1 MRIRETFDVLN
12 QAGEMAFIP
21 YITAGYPSLE
31 ESINIFRMLCEYG
44 ADIVELGIPFSDP
57 IADGPTIQYS
67 SQIAL
72 QDGMTLKKLMDR
84 LRDVKIDK
92 PLVLMSYL
100 NPLLAYGK
108 ENLYRD
114 MKEIGLSGIIVP
126 DMPAEESDEWLSLSK
141 AYDIDVIFLVAPT
154 SSDERIG
161 FIAERSCGFI
171 YCVTIAGT
179 TGMRDELPAGLL
191 RFIRKI
197 KKLTDKPVAVG
208 FGISSPEQIVAL
220 RGEVD
225 GVIVGSRIIEA
236 VRRGEDLREIAGKL
250 KEATRRQVC

>member
-1 MRIRETFDVLN
+1 MRIRETFDILN
-12 QAGEMAFIP
+12 QAGEMLFIP

-44 ADIVELGIPFSDP
+44 ADIIEIGVPFSDP

-72 QDGMTLKKLMDR
+72 QNGVTLKKLMGR

-92 PLVLMSYL
+92 PLILMSYL

-141 AYDIDVIFLVAPT
+141 AYDIDIIFLVAPT
-154 SSDERIG
+154 SSDERIR

-171 YCVTIAGT
+171 YCVSITGT
-179 TGMRDELPAGLL
+179 TGMRDELPGGLL

-197 KKLTDKPVAVG
+197 KKLTDVPVAVG
-208 FGISSPEQIVAL
+208 FGISTPEQIL
-220 RGEVD
+220 TLKGEID

-236 VRRGEDLREIAGKL
+236 IRRGENLKEIVAKL
-250 KEATRRQVC
+250 KSTTRR